1 MEAKKIYIV
10 TSGCYSDYR
19 IEAVFTT
26 QDKANDYVQQHGAD
40 CDIEEYELDG
50 EVVKEEKSWRVAFYL
65 DKDFNLEKHTQ
76 DAYVCSTLDYKYK
89 DTCHVAIYPT
99 MNVINFYVV
108 ADSMDRAV
116 KIASERFAAIKSND
130 YIWSRLTT
138 PYTTNRYGLPLFE
151 RFNTKTNEFTK

>member
-10 TSGCYSDYR
+10 TSGCYSDYS

-26 QDKANDYVQQHGAD
+26 QDKANDYVQQHGTD
-40 CDIEEYELDG
+40 YNIEEYELDE
-50 EVVKEEKSWRVAFYL
+50 EVTKQVQLWRVE
-65 DKDFNLEKHTQ
+65 FNIDTKKLS
-76 DAYVCSTLDYKYK
+76 DAGICVCYNADEYR
-89 DTCHVAIYPT
+89 DTCR
-99 MNVINFYVV
+99 VIHYSHSGNLICFFVD
-108 ADSMDRAV
+108 ADSMDKAV

-138 PYTTNRYGLPLFE
+138 PYNTDGFGLPKFE

>member
-1 MEAKKIYIV
+1 MNAKKIYIV
-10 TSGCYSDYR
+10 TAGCYSDYS

-26 QDKANDYVQQHGAD
+26 QDKANDYIQQHGTD
-40 CDIEEYELDG
+40 YNIEEYELDE
-50 EVVKEEKSWRVAFYL
+50 EVTKQVQVWRVEF
-65 DKDFNLEKHTQ
+65 KFNIDTKELSECVT
-76 DAYVCSTLDYKYK
+76 CYKAEEYR
-89 DTCHVAIYPT
+89 DTCRVIRYLHSENLFLIY
-99 MNVINFYVV
+99 VD

-138 PYTTNRYGLPLFE
+138 PYATDRCCIPQFE